1 MNRLKFTLLITLAPL
16 ATFAQ
21 AVTEKKGIRIYEH
34 HSSSINGGKP
44 FGVGANGAMCGYD
57 FVKHQH
63 HGSFNPANMGKWS
76 AAEVENIDMVE
87 HGGPFGSNTPFGFT
101 SATSTIWAGDIMGNG
116 KTTFAKAP
124 ASFNYATA
132 TDVETIKNAH
142 PLVGPNTVNGLTVGD
157 VYISRVRGTNMYAAI
172 KITAVKNLPSNYK
185 SGDTASMYFD
195 FDYKYGTAKATGIDD
210 VDAAQSFT
218 IHPNPAQGAFS
229 IAHLPAGMNT
239 AKAMVYI
246 TDVTGKTVHT
256 QKADGKQVQHQLQAG
271 LYMVMV
277 TDGNMTTRQK
287 LVITN

>member
-87 HGGPFGSNTPFGFT
+87 HGGPFGKNTPFGFT

-116 KTTFAKAP
+116 KTSFAKAP
-124 ASFNYATA
+124 LGFDYATV

-142 PLVGPNTVNGLTVGD
+142 PLISPNTVNGPAVGD
-157 VYISRVRGTNMYAAI
+157 VYISRIRTTNMYAAI
-172 KITAVKNLPSNYK
+172 KITALKNLPAGYK
-185 SGDTASMYFD
+185 SGDTATMYFD

-210 VDAAQSFT
+210 VDAAQAIS
-218 IHPNPAQGAFS
+218 IHPNPANGAFA
-229 IAHLPAGMNT
+229 IANLPAGMQMD
-239 AKAMVYI
+239 KAMVYI

-256 QKADGKQVQHQLQAG
+256 QKADGRQVQHQLQAG
-271 LYMVMV
+271 LYMVTV
-277 TDGNMTTRQK
+277 TDAHIIARQK
-287 LVITN
+287 LVVTH